1 MKFRIKIDDQVFNV
15 TIEDLTARPIR
26 VIVDGETFEVWPES
40 ESETSAVPVITPVP
54 PPSPSS
60 APCTPPPA
68 HSAAANG
75 PSGKHC
81 VKAPLPGI
89 ITAVAVRPGDQV
101 QYGQELLT
109 LEAMKMKNAIRA
121 TRAGTIA
128 AVHVNVGDQVQHGQI
143 LLEFAD

>member
-15 TIEDLTARPIR
+15 TIDDLTARPIR
-26 VIVDGETFEVWPES
+26 VTVDGETFEVWPES
-40 ESETSAVPVITPVP
+40 EPESSEVPVTLPAP
-54 PPSPSS
+54 PPPPSS

-68 HSAAANG
+68 HPSAANG
-75 PSGKHC
+75 PSAKHC

-128 AVHVNVGDQVQHGQI
+128 AVHVHVGDQVQHGQI
-143 LLEFAD
+143 LVEFSD